1 MTKKKIKRL
10 CTERN
15 KKTEVRKLDIKSKTK
30 RKQKEKSEGG
40 KELMYIKRIKGI
52 KV

>member
-15 KKTEVRKLDIKSKTK
+15 KKTEVRKIDIKTK
-30 RKQKEKSEGG
+30 RKQKEK
-40 KELMYIKRIKGI
+40 
-52 KV
+52 